1 MCYIPSMGLSQ
12 WLRVKNS
19 PANARDTDLI
29 PWSGRY
35 PGEGMTNHFSILP
48 GNSKDRGADE

>member
-1 MCYIPSMGLSQ
+1 MGLSQ

-19 PANARDTDLI
+19 PANARDTDSI

-35 PGEGMTNHFSILP
+35 PGEGMINHFSILP
-48 GNSKDRGADE
+48 GNSKDRGADG